1 MKVQVG
7 DVVRMKSGGPK
18 MTVVQI
24 DEFTAWCRW
33 FWWVRGLGNATLYG
47 DRFPFECLEGV

>member
-18 MTVVQI
+18 MTVIQI